1 MAKNDKSYHAM
12 KDKEQIV
19 KLNELLRE
27 LPRFCTTFFR
37 GIEPTTAASTRLGY
51 AYDLRIFFNY
61 IKENNPVYKDKEIK
75 DIDLNLFNNLTTVD
89 IEDYMH
95 YLQMYYKDDTEY
107 MNKEQGVKRKFS
119 ALRMLYNYLYC
130 HDMIDDN
137 PASKVSAPKLH
148 AKEIIRL
155 DPNEIADMLDQAES
169 GVKLTK
175 KQQESHEKTKL
186 RDMALLTLLLGTGI
200 RVSECV
206 GLDITDVDFDNGC
219 IKVIRKGGKEAIVY
233 FGDEVETALKEYME
247 HRVEI
252 FKPVEKDVNA
262 LFISSKHTRMSVRA
276 VELLVKKYASLTTTI
291 KHITPHKLRSTY
303 GTQLYKETGDIYLVA
318 DVLGHKDV
326 NTTKKHY
333 AAIDDERRLKIRN
346 AVQLR
351 EKRNDNTES

>member
-1 MAKNDKSYHAM
+1 MAKNDKSYHAQ
-12 KDKEQIV
+12 KDKELIV
-19 KLNELLRE
+19 KLNELLKE

-37 GIEPTTAASTRLGY
+37 GIEPTTAPSTRLGY

-61 IKENNPVYKDKEIK
+61 IKEINPIYRDKEINE
-75 DIDLNLFNNLTTVD
+75 IDLGLFDNLTTID
-89 IEDYMH
+89 IEDYLH
-95 YLQMYYKDDTEY
+95 YLQMYNKDDVEY

-130 HDMIDDN
+130 HDMISDN
-137 PASKVSAPKLH
+137 PTSKVSTPKLH
-148 AKEIIRL
+148 TKEITRL
-155 DPNEIADMLDQAES
+155 DPNEVSDMLDQAES
-169 GVKLTK
+169 GVNLTK
-175 KQQESHEKTKL
+175 KQQESHKKTKL
-186 RDMALLTLLLGTGI
+186 RDVALLTLLLGTGI

-206 GLDITDVDFDNGC
+206 GLDVNDVDFDNGC
-219 IKVIRKGGKEAIVY
+219 IRIVRKGHKEAIVY
-233 FGDEVETALKEYME
+233 FGDEVEAALKEYME
-247 HRVEI
+247 NRVEI
-252 FKPVEKDVNA
+252 FKPVEKDINA
-262 LFISSKHTRMSVRA
+262 LFISSKHTRISVRA
-276 VELLVKKYASLTTTI
+276 VELLVKKYAALTTTV

-351 EKRNDNTES
+351 EK

>member
-12 KDKEQIV
+12 KDKELIK
-19 KLNELLRE
+19 KLTEIQKE
-27 LPRFCTTFFR
+27 LPPFCTTFFR

-61 IKENNPVYKDKEIK
+61 IKENNPIYKDREIR
-75 DIDLNLFNNLTTVD
+75 DINLDLFNNLTTVD

-119 ALRMLYNYLYC
+119 ALRMLYSYLYT
-130 HDMIDDN
+130 HDMVNDN

-148 AKEIIRL
+148 TKEIIRL
-155 DPNEIADMLDQAES
+155 DPNEVADMLDQAES

-175 KQQESHEKTKL
+175 KQQEAHEKTKL

-206 GLDITDVDFDNGC
+206 GLDVNDVDFDNGC

-233 FGDEVETALKEYME
+233 FGDEVEEALKAYME
-247 HRVEI
+247 QRDHI

-276 VELLVKKYASLTTTI
+276 VEMLVKKYASLTTTL
-291 KHITPHKLRSTY
+291 KHITAHKLRSTY

-333 AAIDDERRLKIRN
+333 AAIDDDRRLKIRN

-351 EKRNDNTES
+351 EKREK

>member
-1 MAKNDKSYHAM
+1 MAKNDNSYHAQ
-12 KDKEQIV
+12 KDKEQIK
-19 KLNELLRE
+19 KLDQLLDE
-27 LPRFCTTFFR
+27 LPKFCKTFFR
-37 GIEPTTAASTRLGY
+37 GIEQTTSSSTRLGY
-51 AYDLRIFFNY
+51 AYDLRIFFNFIREKNPLY
-61 IKENNPVYKDKEIK
+61 KNKELYE
-75 DIDLNLFNNLTTVD
+75 IDLTLFDHLDTVD
-89 IEDYMH
+89 IEDYLH

-119 ALRMLYNYLYC
+119 ALRQLYNYLYC
-130 HDMIDDN
+130 HNMIDDN
-137 PASKVSAPKLH
+137 PASKVSTPKLR

-155 DPNEIADMLDQAES
+155 DPNEVADMLDQAES

-175 KQQESHEKTKL
+175 KQQQFHEKTKL
-186 RDMALLTLLLGTGI
+186 RDVALLTLLLGTGI

-206 GLDITDVDFDNGC
+206 GLDVNDVDFDNGC

-233 FGDEVETALKEYME
+233 FGDEVEEALKEYME
-247 HRVEI
+247 HRLEL
-252 FKPVEKDVNA
+252 FTPVEDDLNA
-262 LFISSKHTRMSVRA
+262 LFISSKHRRISVRA
-276 VELLVKKYASLTTTI
+276 VELLVKKYSSLTTTL

-318 DVLGHKDV
+318 DVLGHRDV

-351 EKRNDNTES
+351 EK

>member
-12 KDKEQIV
+12 KDKELIK
-19 KLNELLRE
+19 KLIEIQKE
-27 LPRFCTTFFR
+27 LPPFCTTFFR

-61 IKENNPVYKDKEIK
+61 IKENNPIYKDREIR
-75 DIDLNLFNNLTTVD
+75 DINLDLFNNLTTVD

-119 ALRMLYNYLYC
+119 ALRMLYSYLYT
-130 HDMIDDN
+130 HDMVNDN

-148 AKEIIRL
+148 TKEIIRL
-155 DPNEIADMLDQAES
+155 DPNEVADMLDQAES

-175 KQQESHEKTKL
+175 KQQEAHEKTKL

-206 GLDITDVDFDNGC
+206 GLDVNDVDFDNGC

-233 FGDEVETALKEYME
+233 FGDEVEEALKAYME
-247 HRVEI
+247 QRDHI

-276 VELLVKKYASLTTTI
+276 VEMLVKKYASLTTTL
-291 KHITPHKLRSTY
+291 KHITPLKLRITY

-333 AAIDDERRLKIRN
+333 AAIDDDRRLKIRN

-351 EKRNDNTES
+351 DKREE